1 MIVSI
6 FSFYKYS
13 ILKLQK
19 NLKEQENL
27 EPGWLQSLG
36 SQDSDTTEQLS
47 NSNTAESDLL
57 VVAVGAQ
64 LWFPACFSKVDEEAL
79 LGQGTCW
86 EL

>member
-6 FSFYKYS
+6 FPFHKYS
-13 ILKLQK
+13 ILNLQK

-36 SQDSDTTEQLS
+36 SQDSDTPEQL
-47 NSNTAESDLL
+47 NDNIAESNLL

-64 LWFPACFSKVDEEAL
+64 L
-79 LGQGTCW
+79 
-86 EL
+86 

>member
-13 ILKLQK
+13 ILNLQK

-36 SQDSDTTEQLS
+36 SQDSDTTDQLNDNIAGS
-47 NSNTAESDLL
+47 NLL

-64 LWFPACFSKVDEEAL
+64 LWFPGCFSKVDEEAL
-79 LGQGTCW
+79 LGRGICW